1 MAVVTIITCLVIAG
15 LGGAGIYGIVEG
27 FGGKKGPDL
36 SNSTIGNMEYDARSK
51 NAIIGIDV
59 DLRKSGLVTEMAIVC
74 VIAILGSLCCL
85 YQCCRREA
93 RMTHGMCFDEN
104 DEKHWRIQRAER
116 RERIRTKKIINHNRK
131 KLMRQARHDAIQE
144 IEDLNHAKDI
154 KKQDNIEANKIMKIN
169 KLRPSMMNKPTTT
182 RIVSK
187 KNGSDD
193 SSTVMKMTDLETDL
207 EAGSSITSSNTDL
220 SAYTEFPISECSYI
234 QIAHS

>member
-15 LGGAGIYGIVEG
+15 LGGVGIYGIVEG
-27 FGGKKGPDL
+27 FSGNKGPDL

-104 DEKHWRIQRAER
+104 DEKHWRIQRAKR

-131 KLMRQARHDAIQE
+131 KLMRQVRHDTIQE

-154 KKQDNIEANKIMKIN
+154 KKQDDIEANKIKKMN
-169 KLRPSMMNKPTTT
+169 KLRPSMMNKPTKA

-187 KNGSDD
+187 KNGPED
-193 SSTVMKMTDLETDL
+193 STLEMEMADL
-207 EAGSSITSSNTDL
+207 EAGSSITSSKTDL